1 MATDYEQNLNMNLTT
16 SAGVQPLYQP
26 VLNRHLLTV
35 AKPEM
40 IHHQFGQKVSIPK
53 GTGKVVAWDKMSP
66 LPKAKIPLTEGITPK
81 GSAINISRIT
91 ATPEQYGAYISTTD
105 QFDFFTP
112 DPSPKVLDINE
123 TLGRNAA
130 ETLDS
135 LTADV
140 LSAGT
145 NVQYA
150 GGKTA
155 RANLTAADKL
165 TVDEVM
171 KATRTLKGNKAQKI
185 NGDYVAIIHTD
196 IAYDLMKDPLWQRP
210 HEYADPKNIYSGE
223 IGRLY
228 GVRYVESPDAVIF
241 YGNKF
246 ADKYDELQVV
256 KVDGKKIY
264 IAETLET
271 ADATKMASRKIIV
284 NGFVYT
290 VSSATKGENGDA
302 YLTCS
307 ENFRYH
313 NDLYIADKLHVY
325 RCGTEAPSE
334 WECQSVVLYEDIFD
348 NKGVNEIWIRADIA
362 DGAKVTVYT
371 KINGDTE
378 WKEHDTLTAQGLK
391 VYRVPVRFNRDEYFQ
406 YRLKGEGEAVI
417 YNIEYIVNTGGRP
430 YKVNIV

>member
-155 RANLTAADKL
+155 RASLTAADKL

-307 ENFRYH
+307 EN
-313 NDLYIADKLHVY
+313 IS
-325 RCGTEAPSE
+325 T
-334 WECQSVVLYEDIFD
+334 SVVVDM
-348 NKGVNEIWIRADIA
+348 
-362 DGAKVTVYT
+362 
-371 KINGDTE
+371 KI
-378 WKEHDTLTAQGLK
+378 
-391 VYRVPVRFNRDEYFQ
+391 YP
-406 YRLKGEGEAVI
+406 GEGTASGAPVYSTLVLGANAYGVTDPKGTLESITKALGSAGTADPLNQRSTMGWKSYHLAKILVDM
-417 YNIEYIVNTGGRP
+417 YMVRIESVSSRYPTTSVSE
-430 YKVNIV
+430 